1 MGHSDLNL
9 TTNRYMDATQLAV
22 ADAIGK
28 LPRLLS
34 TGGTHIGT
42 QISGP
47 EGQNKAQPD
56 AGGFGNPKQKPL
68 KTGAQVALWR
78 EETQS
83 KLVEAVGVETQK
95 YKLPIRLLAPLWGLY
110 AHHLISVTHKSTPQL
125 CKFVQ
130 IPGDRGVGV
139 KQVQHAHIYIH
150 LGSRRISV

>member
-1 MGHSDLNL
+1 MGFDKTTLACCQMQRWLLNFPGTISLPDPLERMGHSDLNL

-83 KLVEAVGVETQK
+83 KLVEAVGVET
-95 YKLPIRLLAPLWGLY
+95 
-110 AHHLISVTHKSTPQL
+110 
-125 CKFVQ
+125 
-130 IPGDRGVGV
+130 
-139 KQVQHAHIYIH
+139 
-150 LGSRRISV
+150 